1 MNTISKFIMRIREN
15 KKRLFSLLLTA
26 LFMFESAAFAGN
38 EDVFTIG
45 MVCSAGA
52 TINPYRCTQR
62 DLISFNELVFE
73 SVLDFDE
80 SFKPVGEL
88 ALSWQQEAGGVYT
101 FKLRDN
107 VRFHDGTY
115 LSANDVVAAYDYI
128 ISLGETCQY
137 YTRCQYIK
145 KMEAVDLYTVK
156 VTGKYESYLTLYAM
170 TFPVAHRNT
179 LSQELACGTG
189 PYWYIGYD
197 LEWLQLDANPYWWK
211 KQPTIKTLFGLR
223 YDDTGKALTALSMGE
238 IDALSTR
245 SQNAALSRLLNDRTG
260 IDYTTLTYE
269 LLIPNLKTTIF
280 ENVYTRQALMY
291 AIDITTIA
299 SNIYMGMVTESEVP
313 IVPGTWLYE
322 TQSAVYF
329 ESQERAL
336 QLLYQGGWGDF
347 NNDGILDQV
356 VDGVLQQFEFTILT
370 YDDDTAGTRTHA
382 AEMIRDQLKP
392 LGISV
397 TVSTSNKSAVQ
408 KKMKN
413 DDFDMVLCA
422 VNMSMLPDLT
432 FLVNSQG
439 RLNYS
444 GYADGGMNNLLE
456 DVYLTTDEVQFQF
469 LLSQIQMKIVNELPF
484 MGLFFRKGTIM
495 TTADISGLS
504 AVRETDAFRGI
515 EYVTF
520 MD

>member
-1 MNTISKFIMRIREN
+1 MNITQKFITRMHSS
-15 KKRLFSLLLTA
+15 KKRLFCLLLCALVLFTGTA
-26 LFMFESAAFAGN
+26 AAGN

-80 SFKPVGEL
+80 AFKPVGEL
-88 ALSWQQEAGGVYT
+88 ALSWQMETGGVYT

-107 VRFHDGTY
+107 VRFHDGSF

-128 ISLGETCQY
+128 ISLGDASPY

-179 LSQELACGTG
+179 VSQELACGTG

-197 LEWLQLDANPYWWK
+197 LEWLQLDINPYWWK
-211 KQPTIKTLFGLR
+211 KTPTISTLFGLR
-223 YDDTGKALTALSMGE
+223 YDDTGKALVALSMGE

-260 IDYTTLTYE
+260 VDYTTLTYE
-269 LLIPNLKTTIF
+269 LLIPNLNSTIF
-280 ENVYTRQALMY
+280 GNVYTRQALMY

-313 IVPGTWLYE
+313 VVPGTWLYE

-356 VDGVLQQFEFTILT
+356 VGGVLQQFEFTILT

-392 LGISV
+392 LGINV
-397 TVSTSNKSAVQ
+397 TVSTSTKSAVQ

-413 DDFDMVLCA
+413 DEFDMVLCA
-422 VNMSMLPDLT
+422 MNMAMLPDLT
-432 FLVNSQG
+432 FLLNSQG

-444 GYADGGMNNLLE
+444 GYMDGGMNTLLE
-456 DVYLTTDEVQFQF
+456 DVYMTTDEAQFQF
-469 LLSQIQMKIVNELPF
+469 LMSQIQMKIVGELPF
-484 MGLFFRKGTIM
+484 LGLFFRKGTIM
-495 TTADISGLS
+495 TTADISGLA
-504 AVRETDAFRGI
+504 AVRENDAFRGI
-515 EYVTF
+515 EYVAF
-520 MD
+520 HE

>member
-1 MNTISKFIMRIREN
+1 MRTIE
-15 KKRLFSLLLTA
+15 KRLFCLLMCA
-26 LFMFESAAFAGN
+26 LFVFQGAAVAGN

-73 SVLDFDE
+73 SVIDFDD

-88 ALSWQQEAGGVYT
+88 ALSWQEQAGGIYT

-115 LSANDVVAAYDYI
+115 LSANDVLAAYEHI
-128 ISLGETCQY
+128 IAIGESSPY
-137 YTRCQYIK
+137 YVRCQYIK
-145 KMEAVDLYTVK
+145 KMEVVDLYTVK

-170 TFPVAHRNT
+170 TFPVAQRNT

-197 LEWLQLDANPYWWK
+197 LEWLQLDINPFWWK
-211 KQPTIKTLFGLR
+211 KSPTIRTLFGLR
-223 YDDTGKALTALSMGE
+223 YDDTGDALVALSMGE

-245 SQNAALSRLLNDRTG
+245 SQNAALSRLLNDRTSV
-260 IDYTTLTYE
+260 DYTTLTYE
-269 LLIPNLKTTIF
+269 LLIPNLKSTIF

-313 IVPGTWLYE
+313 VVPGTWLYE

-336 QLLYQGGWGDF
+336 QLLYQGGWGDY

-356 VDGVLQQFEFTILT
+356 VNGILQQFEFTILT

-392 LGISV
+392 LGINV
-397 TVSTSNKSAVQ
+397 TVSTSTKSAVQ

-413 DDFDMVLCA
+413 EEFDMVLCA
-422 VNMSMLPDLT
+422 MNMSMLPDLT
-432 FLVNSQG
+432 FLLNSQG

-444 GYADGGMNNLLE
+444 GYADTGMNNLLE
-456 DVYLTTDEVQFQF
+456 DVYMTMDEVQFQF
-469 LLSQIQMKIVNELPF
+469 LFSQIQMKIVQELPF
-484 MGLFFRKGTIM
+484 LGLFFRKGTIM
-495 TTADISGLS
+495 TTADASGFA

-515 EYVTF
+515 EYIVF
-520 MD
+520 HD